1 MMENTHIQA
10 RLSPQEERFERIRQ
24 TVGFFLGPCVFIIIY
39 LIPMPS
45 LSGRAHILASILG
58 LVIIYWIS
66 EAIPIPAT
74 ALLGA
79 GLCVVLKV
87 ASAKKVLAPFA
98 DPIVF
103 LFIGSF
109 IIARAMGIHGLD
121 RRFAVK
127 VLSLKFIREHPFRLL
142 IACGFITATL
152 SMWISNT
159 ASTAIMLPIII
170 GILRTME
177 QFMGKD
183 EHRNRKYRIGFML
196 IIAYSATIGG
206 IATPVGT
213 PPNLIAIGM
222 IDSLANYRISFFHWM
237 TLAVPITIFLFIM
250 LFSVIGILFPV
261 PEGGIKILDDSTLLV
276 QRKKWTRG
284 EVYTMLSFAMAVTFW
299 ILPGII
305 AIIYGSDSGTYKYIK
320 GILNGGIVAIL
331 AALLLFILPIDRK
344 KRRFAMSW
352 EEAMKIDWGTIL
364 LFGGGLALGKLMF
377 DTGLANAIGT
387 GLVRLSG
394 VESIWSITA
403 LAIIVS
409 SIVTETTSNTASAS
423 MIVPIII
430 AIAKA
435 AGVSPIPPALG
446 AAVGASLG
454 FTLPVSTPPNAIVYG
469 SGMVPILS
477 MAKTGILLD
486 IVGFVIIFI
495 GLRVLCPLLGL
506 M

>member
-1 MMENTHIQA
+1 MGKDTPVRA
-10 RLSPQEERFERIRQ
+10 RLSPQEERIERIRQ
-24 TVGFFLGPCVFIIIY
+24 TAGFFLGPCVFLIIY
-39 LIPMPS
+39 LIPIPS
-45 LSGRAHILASILG
+45 ISERAHVLASILG

-79 GLCVVLKV
+79 GLCVILRV
-87 ASAKKVLAPFA
+87 APAKKVLAPFA

-121 RRFAVK
+121 KRFAVK
-127 VLSLKFIREHPFRLL
+127 VLSLKFIRKHPFRLL

-159 ASTAIMLPIII
+159 ASTAIMLPIVI
-170 GILRTME
+170 GILRTLE
-177 QFMGKD
+177 QYTGKD
-183 EHRNRKYRIGFML
+183 DERNRKYRIGFML

-222 IDSLANYRISFFHWM
+222 IDSLANFRISFFHWM
-237 TLAVPITIFLFIM
+237 TFAVPIVIFLFIM
-250 LFSVIGILFPV
+250 LFGVIGFLFPA
-261 PEGGIKILDDSTLLV
+261 PEGNVVIEDSLLV
-276 QRKKWTRG
+276 QREKWTRG
-284 EVYTMLSFAMAVTFW
+284 EIFTLLSFATAVTLW
-299 ILPGII
+299 VLPGIV
-305 AIIYGSDSGTYKYIK
+305 AIMYGSHSEIYKHVK

-331 AALLLFILPIDRK
+331 AALLLFILPVDRK
-344 KRRFAMSW
+344 KRQFAMSW

-377 DTGLANAIGT
+377 DTGLANAIGA
-387 GLVRLSG
+387 GLVKVSG
-394 VESIWSITA
+394 VESVWSITA

-409 SIVTETTSNTASAS
+409 SMVTETTSNTASAS

-435 AGVSPIPPALG
+435 AGVSPVPPALG
-446 AAVGASLG
+446 AAIGASLG

-477 MAKTGILLD
+477 MAKTGIILD
-486 IVGFVIIFI
+486 VIGFIIIFT
-495 GLRVLCPLLGL
+495 GLRILCPLLGL